1 MKKFLIAGFA
11 LLVGTVVLHAQDA
24 PQMPGAEK
32 EHDWLKQLVVEWEM
46 ESEMVSG
53 PGQPSQKI
61 KGIESVRTVGGLW
74 IIAEIKGDTP
84 MGTPMAAVLT
94 LGFDPQK
101 KKYVGTWIDSHLN
114 HLWLYEGTIDPT
126 GKILTLETEGPDMK
140 DMTKRAKYRDVL
152 EIKSK
157 DHKVLTSSTLGED
170 GKWLTFNTASYRRK
184 S

>member
-11 LLVGTVVLHAQDA
+11 LLVGTVVLHAQDT
-24 PQMPGAEK
+24 PKMPGAEK
-32 EHDWLKQLVVEWEM
+32 EHDWLKQLVGEWEM

-53 PGQPSQKI
+53 PGQPAQKI

-74 IIAEIKGDTP
+74 VFAQSKGCTP
-84 MGTPMAAVLT
+84 MGVPMTAVLT

-140 DMTKRAKYRDVL
+140 DITKRAKYRDVL

-170 GKWLTFNTASYRRK
+170 GKWTTFMTANYRRK